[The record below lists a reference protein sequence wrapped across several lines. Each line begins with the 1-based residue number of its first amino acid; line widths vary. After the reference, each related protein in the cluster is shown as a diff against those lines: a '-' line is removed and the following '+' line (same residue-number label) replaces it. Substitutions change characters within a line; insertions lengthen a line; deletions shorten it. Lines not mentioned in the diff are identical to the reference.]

1 VTTAEALQVQTA
13 SFRTR
18 VPRVL
23 RTRAGCIGL
32 AMMAFVLAV
41 ALFGPLVSPHAPDEP
56 IGPPGSSPSSSA
68 PLGTDFL
75 GRDVLSR
82 LLHGG
87 ISLVTVTCVAILL
100 TYLVGVS
107 AGLLA
112 GFRRGLMESVV
123 MRSVDLL
130 MSFPP
135 LLFLLVLIVGAGAS
149 PATVVVGIVA
159 VLSAPLARVVYA
171 ATLEASG
178 ASYIEAARIRGE
190 RSGALL
196 AREILPNIIPYVL
209 ASFGSY
215 VSGAII
221 FAASLSF
228 LGLGPEPPTADWGL
242 MIYENQPVLATNIWS
257 VLAPAIMIGL
267 VTIGINL
274 VGDAYARV
282 HGISDAG

>member
-1 VTTAEALQVQTA
+1 MIA
-13 SFRTR
+13 
-18 VPRVL
+18 
-23 RTRAGCIGL
+23 I
-32 AMMAFVLAV
+32 VLAV
-41 ALFGPLVSPHAPDEP
+41 ALVGPLVAPHAPDEP
-56 IGPPGSSPSSSA
+56 IGPPGAAPSSSA

-75 GRDVLSR
+75 GRDILSR

-87 ISLVTVTCVAILL
+87 VAMVTVTCLAILL

-112 GFRRGLMESVV
+112 GFRRGLVESVV

-135 LLFLLVLIVGAGAS
+135 LLFLLVLIVGAGES

-178 ASYIEAARIRGE
+178 ASYVEAARIRGE
-190 RSGALL
+190 RTGALL
-196 AREILPNIIPYVL
+196 AREILPNIVPYVL

-228 LGLGPEPPTADWGL
+228 LGLGPQPPTADWGL
-242 MIYENQPVLATNIWS
+242 MIYENQPVLATNIWA
-257 VLAPAIMIGL
+257 VLAPAAMIGL
-267 VTIGINL
+267 VTIGVNL